1 LQYQVELGAPGSLR
15 EAAGL
20 LQSRDLASSE
30 RAGALGAAGR
40 AIYEAL
46 YPGVDI
52 SFSGVNPPLNH
63 PYARIL
69 REAGRGNYVSPPL
82 GSRDFLEYVL
92 PFLAYYDGEI
102 PRTALRNV
110 LGHLDQAAQLN
121 PRSVLVPLFRG
132 LALEKTGDAPQ
143 AEAAYRQAL
152 DISAACYP
160 AELGLIRLLIL
171 QGADESLSRLQ
182 DLSRRYPG
190 SREMK
195 RLLIRLYA
203 DRQDW
208 PGAEGVIAEMLR
220 QNSRDGEILLLRAR
234 ILLDRGLFQQAQV
247 ALDTYASIDT
257 GSREYIFLRA
267 RIQAEAHR
275 NREAALNYLR
285 SLIRSYPEDAE
296 IALYMARLL
305 LESPRPEEN
314 AEGRT
319 ILNRL
324 LGDPSPEALALAVE
338 NSIGQEN
345 WKDAKAYSDK
355 LLVQRKNNRDLF
367 NACRIERA
375 LGNYAA
381 ALSHA
386 RELYNRDPSS
396 EEAVSS
402 YITALT
408 ETGRQSEA
416 SRIIDQRLAAVPG
429 GVQKSRYYYLRSK
442 LRTNEDA
449 LMNDLRSSLFEDPLN
464 LDALIAM
471 FEIYHRRKDERRAAY
486 YLRQALAIAP
496 NNPQLKRYEAEYRSA
511 LGP

>member
-1 LQYQVELGAPGSLR
+1 
-15 EAAGL
+15 
-20 LQSRDLASSE
+20 
-30 RAGALGAAGR
+30 
-40 AIYEAL
+40 
-46 YPGVDI
+46 
-52 SFSGVNPPLNH
+52 
-63 PYARIL
+63 
-69 REAGRGNYVSPPL
+69 
-82 GSRDFLEYVL
+82 LEYVL
-92 PFLAYYDGEI
+92 PFLAYYGTEV
-102 PRTALRNV
+102 PRAGLRNV
-110 LGHLDQAAQLN
+110 LAYLDRAAQLN

-132 LALEKTGDAPQ
+132 FALEKTGDNSQ
-143 AEAAYRQAL
+143 AEEAYRQAL
-152 DISAACYP
+152 DISATCYP
-160 AELGLIRLLIL
+160 AELGLIRLLML
-171 QGADESLSRLQ
+171 QGADESLPRLQ

-190 SREMK
+190 NREMK

-208 PGAEGVIAEMLR
+208 PGADGIIAEMLR

-247 ALDTYASIDT
+247 SLDTYASIDT

-285 SLIRSYPEDAE
+285 PLSRSYPADTE

-305 LESPRPEEN
+305 LESPRTEEN
-314 AEGRT
+314 TEGKT

-324 LGDPSPEALALAVE
+324 LGDPSPAVLALAVE

-355 LLVQRKNNRDLF
+355 LLARQKNNRDLF
-367 NACRIERA
+367 NAYLIERA

-386 RELYNRDPSS
+386 RELYNRDSSS

-416 SRIIDQRLAAVPG
+416 SRIIEQGLAAVPG
-429 GVQKSRYYYLRSK
+429 GTQKSRYYYLRSR

-486 YLRQALAIAP
+486 YLRQALTIAP
-496 NNPQLKRYEAEYRSA
+496 NNPQLKRYEAEYRSV
-511 LGP
+511 LGQ